1 MRYPFFLLS
10 AAGGREPGGRSER
23 PIDANQFLMEK
34 NPMLVTPL
42 NNRMITAMKFIGA
55 FVAATLVGSGLVA
68 ADTAKTV
75 KVNYHNG
82 SKVPIQVF
90 LYDEVAK
97 QTVVQY
103 NEITSGGSGSADATV
118 KYDGNVDIKYTV
130 YVKNAKGVFDGE
142 HHCKSIKTSAGSASA
157 TTELVFE
164 QLSKC

>member
-1 MRYPFFLLS
+1 
-10 AAGGREPGGRSER
+10 
-23 PIDANQFLMEK
+23 
-34 NPMLVTPL
+34 MLVTL
-42 NNRMITAMKFIGA
+42 LKRLITAMTFGVA

-97 QTVVQY
+97 LTVVKY
-103 NEITSGGSGSADATV
+103 NEITPGGSGSTDVTV

-130 YVKNAKGVFDGE
+130 YVKNAQGVFDGE